1 MVDCARTA
9 AVIHLYNMTSNDEL
23 TKDKSRRLLLL
34 TVQYLREMSVAWG
47 WSQRAVVAVKHIA
60 EKWLKE
66 DSPKMLGLQET
77 NAETEGQMQHCAVF
91 STDDTSRQT
100 PATEGNVQSE
110 MPFLESL
117 NWDDIL
123 QPDPNWDSILQDDPN
138 SVQSMLDIWQSEFLF
153 E

>member
-1 MVDCARTA
+1 
-9 AVIHLYNMTSNDEL
+9 MTSNDEL
-23 TKDKSRRLLLL
+23 TKDKSRRLLLP

-66 DSPKMLGLQET
+66 DSTNMLGLQET
-77 NAETEGQMQHCAVF
+77 NAETEGQMQSSTVF
-91 STDDTSRQT
+91 SAGDPSRQA
-100 PATEGNVQSE
+100 PASEGNVEPE
-110 MPFLESL
+110 MAFLDSL

-123 QPDPNWDSILQDDPN
+123 QPDSNWHSILQDDPN

>member
-23 TKDKSRRLLLL
+23 IKDKSRRLLLA
-34 TVQYLREMSVAWG
+34 TFQYLREMSVAWG
-47 WSQRAVVAVKHIA
+47 WSQRAVIAVKHIA

-66 DSPKMLGLQET
+66 DRPKMLGLQET
-77 NAETEGQMQHCAVF
+77 NTETEGQMQHSAVL
-91 STDDTSRQT
+91 SAGGPSCHT
-100 PATEGNVQSE
+100 PAPEGNADPE
-110 MPFLESL
+110 MGFLESL

-123 QPDPNWDSILQDDPN
+123 QSDPNWDSILQDDPN

>member
-1 MVDCARTA
+1 
-9 AVIHLYNMTSNDEL
+9 MTSNGEL
-23 TKDKSRRLLLL
+23 IKDKSRRLLLS

-66 DSPKMLGLQET
+66 DSTEMLGLQET
-77 NAETEGQMQHCAVF
+77 NTGTEGQMQPAVF
-91 STDDTSRQT
+91 SAGDPSRQT
-100 PATEGNVQSE
+100 PAPGGNVE
-110 MPFLESL
+110 PEIAFLESL

-123 QPDPNWDSILQDDPN
+123 QPDLNWDSILQDDPN